1 MNEQVEKLIVALMVL
16 LQEQGG
22 ERRIETQAFEAMFE
36 QRHRK
41 GIQVHEISGEGLVFK
56 LGDMPIS
63 PDDAMMN

>member
-41 GIQVHEISGEGLVFK
+41 GIQVHEIDGEGLVFK
-56 LGDMPIS
+56 LGDMPVN

>member
-41 GIQVHEISGEGLVFK
+41 GIQVHEIDGEGLVFK

-63 PDDAMMN
+63 PDDAIMN

>member
-41 GIQVHEISGEGLVFK
+41 GIQVHEIDGEGLVFK